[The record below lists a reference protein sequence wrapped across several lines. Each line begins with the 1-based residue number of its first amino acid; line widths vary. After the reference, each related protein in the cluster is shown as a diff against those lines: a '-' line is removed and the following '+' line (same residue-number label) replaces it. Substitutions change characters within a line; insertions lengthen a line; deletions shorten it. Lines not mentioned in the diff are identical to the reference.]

1 MGTNYYLVTEEG
13 RKHIGKSSG
22 GWCFSLHVYPEE
34 DINDLQDWIP
44 FWNQLTPDKHIED
57 EYGAIITGEGM
68 LIIICERKSQPTSLL
83 HFDFKAN
90 YAVLGPNF
98 LARCELKRL
107 SKVFLCIL

>member
-68 LIIICERKSQPTSLL
+68 LIIICERKIMCADACRNENPS
-83 HFDFKAN
+83 
-90 YAVLGPNF
+90 VLIP
-98 LARCELKRL
+98 ARMEKNNSNKPRYRK
-107 SKVFLCIL
+107 S